1 MIYKFL
7 YFLFGR
13 DKKKRRSNKLGSR
26 KLSKAIAAASN
37 IIPFKSKKPDSEWQR
52 QKEIDRIDDL
62 SKELVSSFNKTTS
75 SSTLDKETVY
85 YYFLFRVL
93 QRMIFSM
100 SYSEYRWIVKE
111 IPKQIVERFKDIM
124 KSYPEIG
131 DHYNEK
137 KTLFEK
143 DKEKNNDKT
152 IH

>member
-7 YFLFGR
+7 HFLFGR

-26 KLSKAIAAASN
+26 KLSKAITAASN

-62 SKELVSSFNKTTS
+62 SKELVNSFNKTTS
-75 SSTLDKETVY
+75 SSTLDKGTVY

-100 SYSEYRWIVKE
+100 SYPEYRWIVKD
-111 IPKQIVERFKDIM
+111 IKRQIVERFKDHM
-124 KSYPEIG
+124 KTYPEIG
-131 DHYNEK
+131 DHHDN

>member
-1 MIYKFL
+1 MSQRGL
-7 YFLFGR
+7 
-13 DKKKRRSNKLGSR
+13 KKI
-26 KLSKAIAAASN
+26 SKAISTVN
-37 IIPFKSKKPDSEWQR
+37 VIPFKSKKPDSEWQR
-52 QKEIDRIDDL
+52 KKEIDRIDDL
-62 SKELVSSFNKTTS
+62 SKELVNNFNKTTS
-75 SSTLDKETVY
+75 TSTLDPGTIY

-111 IPKQIVERFKDIM
+111 IPSQLVERFKDMM

-131 DHYNEK
+131 DHHDND

-143 DKEKNNDKT
+143 DKENHDKT